1 MSFAKQT
8 ADSAMSWKNF
18 SEARRSAAENAAQ
31 EALAAATR
39 QWPSEGVPDYPK
51 GWLIRVASRRLV
63 DGWRSE
69 QARIGREVELGR
81 RTRVYDPL
89 AQVTISDVRQRDDS
103 LTGLLLCC
111 HPALARPSQVAG
123 PKPLGP
129 GLASRRPWFGGAG
142 RP

>member
-1 MSFAKQT
+1 
-8 ADSAMSWKNF
+8 MSWKNF

-31 EALAAATR
+31 EALVAATR
-39 QWPSEGVPDYPK
+39 QWPSEGVPDHPK
-51 GWLIRVASRRLV
+51 GWLIRV
-63 DGWRSE
+63 D
-69 QARIGREVELGR
+69 
-81 RTRVYDPL
+81 DPL

-129 GLASRRPWFGGAG
+129 GLASRRHWFGGAG